1 MRVLSPRASFRRL
14 LAALGAALLLAGC
27 AGMESRDVPRLN
39 VVDLEPL
46 DGQGLELRFN
56 LKLRLQNP
64 SEAALDYDGIA
75 LELELN
81 GKPFASGVS
90 AQKGSVPRF
99 GEAVIGVPISVSAFA
114 AVRQVIGLV
123 GDKPPEAIP
132 YVLRGKLAGGAL
144 GGTRFTETGTL
155 SLPAISPGRT
165 PVDSK

>member
-1 MRVLSPRASFRRL
+1 MRAHSPRTSFRRL
-14 LAALGAALLLAGC
+14 LAAAGAVLALAGC
-27 AGMESRDVPRLN
+27 AGMESRDAPRLN

-46 DGQGLELRFN
+46 EGQGLELRFN

-64 SEAALDYDGIA
+64 GETAIDYDGIA

-99 GEAVIGVPISVSAFA
+99 GEAVIGVPVSVSAFSA
-114 AVRQVIGLV
+114 MRQVIGLV

-155 SLPAISPGRT
+155 NLPAIGPGRS

>member
-1 MRVLSPRASFRRL
+1 MRALSSRASLRLL
-14 LAALGAALLLAGC
+14 LAAAVLALAGC
-27 AGMESRDVPRLN
+27 AGMESRDAPRLN

-46 DGQGLELRFN
+46 EGQGLELRFN

-64 SEAALDYDGIA
+64 SEAAIDYDGIA

-90 AQKGSVPRF
+90 DRKGSVPRF
-99 GEAVIGVPISVSAFA
+99 GEAVIGVPVSVSAFS

-132 YVLRGKLAGGAL
+132 YMLRGKLAGGAL

-155 SLPAISPGRT
+155 SLPAIGVAKSPVGRQ
-165 PVDSK
+165 